1 MGMASS
7 RRGLLGMLLYGQL
20 GELLLDGE
28 LIVSPELEAEFV
40 AERRAE
46 ARAVHLPDPQETVL
60 DPANRGA
67 LR

>member
-1 MGMASS
+1 
-7 RRGLLGMLLYGQL
+7 MLLYGQL

-28 LIVSPELEAEFV
+28 LIVPPELEAEFV

>member
-46 ARAVHLPDPQETVL
+46 ARAVHLPDTQETVL

>member
-1 MGMASS
+1 MASS

-28 LIVSPELEAEFV
+28 LIVPPELEAEFV

-46 ARAVHLPDPQETVL
+46 GRAVRLPDTQKTVL